1 MATVPPLTI
10 DTESLRDVVRTAEDI
25 RNAVVRQIKL
35 HAIAAEGLREVERA
49 RAKHGEQR
57 GIPDGTGPDVRLE
70 QLEPVG
76 AGAPTGIEFAN
87 LCKYLTDKRAAAGE
101 VTRADIVLEE
111 IAEAFAEDDLHALR
125 GELIQGIAMLVAW
138 VYDIDL
144 RIKE

>member
-76 AGAPTGIEFAN
+76 AGAPRSSSPTCASTS
-87 LCKYLTDKRAAAGE
+87 LTSGLRRARSPVPTSSSRRSPRRSPRTTCMRCAGS
-101 VTRADIVLEE
+101 
-111 IAEAFAEDDLHALR
+111 
-125 GELIQGIAMLVAW
+125 
-138 VYDIDL
+138 
-144 RIKE
+144 